1 MNTRFTQAFVF
12 AIVATMGI
20 SFTLT
25 GLALLFA
32 PQFFFDNIGT
42 FPPFNRHYMG
52 DLGTYSLPLGLAL
65 LWAARNPIQHRLL
78 ILAAVGI
85 NLMHAGNHAYDDL
98 LVGTLPSLQTII
110 LMVSGVLLAAALLFV
125 KTETKGIERGRVAV

>member
-12 AIVATMGI
+12 AIVITMGL

-42 FPPFNRHYMG
+42 FPPFNRHYTG

-65 LWAARNPIQHRLL
+65 LWAARNPMQHRML
-78 ILAAVGI
+78 ILAAVVI
-85 NLMHAGNHAYDDL
+85 SLMHAGNHAYDDVL
-98 LVGTLPSLQTII
+98 LGTFPSIQTILL
-110 LMVSGVLLAAALLFV
+110 LMSGILLAAAMLFAD
-125 KTETKGIERGRVAV
+125 TGWQTRPQPRQAT

>member
-12 AIVATMGI
+12 ATVVVMGI

-65 LWAARNPIQHRLL
+65 LWAARNPMQHRLL

-98 LVGTLPSLQTII
+98 LLGTLPSIQTIT
-110 LMVSGVLLAAALLFV
+110 LMVSGLLLAVALLFV
-125 KTETKGIERGRVAV
+125 KTETKELGRGRMPA

>member
-12 AIVATMGI
+12 AIVITMGL

-65 LWAARNPIQHRLL
+65 LWATRNPMQHRLL

-85 NLMHAGNHAYDDL
+85 NLMHAGNHAYDDVL
-98 LVGTLPSLQTII
+98 LGILPSIQTLLLLI
-110 LMVSGVLLAAALLFV
+110 SGVLLAAALLFAN
-125 KTETKGIERGRVAV
+125 TGQQTHPHSRQAA

>member
-1 MNTRFTQAFVF
+1 MNPRFTQAFVF

-65 LWAARNPIQHRLL
+65 LWAARNPMQHRLL

-98 LVGTLPSLQTII
+98 LLGTLPSIQTVI
-110 LMVSGVLLAAALLFV
+110 LMMSGVLLAGALLFV
-125 KTETKGIERGRVAV
+125 KAETKVAGQRVAA